1 MKARRRFNQWLA
13 LGLGLAALTASG
25 AQAAKGP
32 GAATVQVTA
41 TAVRPIE
48 HPGPLAVDTVD
59 TDVVS
64 RYLVNHPA
72 AVRPIEHP
80 GPAAVDT
87 DVVSRYLVNHPAAVP
102 APHEGGSSWDAV
114 GLAAGSGLGALAIAL
129 AGFTLVHRRRS
140 ATAALQS

>member
-1 MKARRRFNQWLA
+1 MKARRRFNQWLV

-72 AVRPIEHP
+72 AV
-80 GPAAVDT
+80 
-87 DVVSRYLVNHPAAVP
+87 P

-140 ATAALQS
+140 APAALQS

>member
-1 MKARRRFNQWLA
+1 MKARRRFNQWLV

-41 TAVRPIE
+41 AAVRPIE
-48 HPGPLAVDTVD
+48 HPGPLSVD
-59 TDVVS
+59 TDVVT
-64 RYLVNHPA
+64 RYLINHHV
-72 AVRPIEHP
+72 AVRPVEHP
-80 GPAAVDT
+80 GPLAVDTT

-102 APHEGGSSWDAV
+102 APHEGGSSWDVV

-129 AGFTLVHRRRS
+129 AGFALVHRRRS

>member
-1 MKARRRFNQWLA
+1 MKARRRFNQWLV

-32 GAATVQVTA
+32 GAAAVQVTA
-41 TAVRPIE
+41 AGVRPIE
-48 HPGPLAVDTVD
+48 HPGPLAVDT
-59 TDVVS
+59 DVVT
-64 RYLVNHPA
+64 RYLVNNQV
-72 AVRPIEHP
+72 AVRPVEHP

-102 APHEGGSSWDAV
+102 APHDGGSSWDVV